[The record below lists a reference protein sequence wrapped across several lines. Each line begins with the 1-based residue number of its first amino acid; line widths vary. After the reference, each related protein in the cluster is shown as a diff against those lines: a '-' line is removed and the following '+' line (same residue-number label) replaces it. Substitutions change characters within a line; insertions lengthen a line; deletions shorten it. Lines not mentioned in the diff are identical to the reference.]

1 LVVAS
6 VSALF
11 DIFKERLAM
20 SRAVQELWQGLE
32 SGLALPPVVAPGS
45 LRRALVATWI
55 KNQNRRALYV
65 TADPLAAEQARDDFS
80 TLLGADSVG
89 HFLEPSDTPAEFRL
103 QSLSRQSAH
112 VRALELLMGNGPA
125 VVVTSVQGLQTPLQS
140 PDWIQKQRI
149 VLRVGQEYDYEALL
163 AALVDLGF
171 SRELMVDR
179 AGEMSVRGGIVDIFP
194 YSRTR
199 PVRVEFFGN
208 TIESL
213 REFDPETQRSVS
225 SLQEVTVLS
234 QFPVIERSGG
244 GARPS
249 CAANLLS
256 FLQPGDLV
264 VCEDTPSPHLCLRQ
278 EGGEAPSGA
287 WQDLGRDARPRGSA
301 PGPLLW
307 FAKEK
312 SDQAIVLRGEVMPP
326 MGGKYEVL
334 REYVAAFDVRAKLH
348 SEAAPLAFF
357 LCDSSSQKERIE
369 ALFQEEGVDGLQ
381 VEVGGLQSGFVLWD
395 SALCVLTHHEFHNR
409 VRVPHPAPRPREGF
423 TFRQLHSLRPGDYV
437 VHVDFGIGIYRGL
450 RKITVDNTE
459 RECLE
464 IAYLDD
470 DKVYVPLERMDRV
483 SKYTPREGVAPRINR
498 LGTAEWER
506 LKARAKRRLKDIS
519 SQLIKLYAERRHAPG
534 FSFSPDTLWQHEL
547 EASFVYDETPD
558 QLQATAE
565 VKRDMEAPRPM
576 DRLIC
581 GDVGFGK
588 TEVAIRAAFKAV
600 NDGKQVAVL
609 VPTTLLASQHLATF
623 RERLAPFPVRVEMLS
638 RFLSKSQQQSILADL
653 KAGRI
658 DIIIGTH
665 RLLSRDVA
673 FRDLGLLI
681 IDEEQR
687 FGVMHKERLKALRT
701 NVDVL
706 TLTATP
712 IPRTLHMALVGITDM
727 SRIDTPPRDRLP
739 IRTEVAQFSKD
750 LIGRAIL
757 RELGR
762 GGQVFFV
769 HNRVQSIGAMVKML
783 ERVVPEAT
791 FAVAHGQMPAAA
803 LERVMQRFLER
814 RYDCLVSTMIIQAGL
829 DMPNVNTLIVNRA
842 DRFGLAQ
849 LYQLRGRVGRS
860 TQQAYAYFLVPR
872 LSRLTKEAIK
882 RLQAIEEITELGSG
896 YQIALKDLEV
906 RGAGSLFGAEQS
918 GFLDAL
924 GYDVF
929 CRILDEAVREVK
941 AEHAEQEEPAD
952 SSVVSTQ
959 VRFRG
964 DAFLPEEYVAHS
976 SERVAVYRR
985 LVMARSLAEV
995 EDVAREL
1002 IDRFGPLPEP
1012 ARNLLDVA
1020 TCRLLGNQ
1028 LQISEVQV
1036 DARTLRATFAQA
1048 LAKDKEALKA
1058 LVTRV
1063 GTAGRL
1069 PYRFVQGKGKSQL
1082 TLHVELPDERGLPAA
1097 KEFLQSLL

>member
-1 LVVAS
+1 MSELYNI
-6 VSALF
+6 LTQ
-11 DIFKERLAM
+11 RLGI
-20 SRAVQELWQGLE
+20 STPVQEVWQALDEG
-32 SGLALPPVVAPGS
+32 AQLPPVVAPGS
-45 LRRALVATWI
+45 LRRALVAIWV
-55 KNQNRRALYV
+55 QDRRRRALYV
-65 TADPLAAEQARDDFS
+65 TTDPLAAEQARDDFS
-80 TLLGADSVG
+80 TLLGAERVV
-89 HFLEPSDTPAEFRL
+89 HFLEPSDTPVEFRL

-112 VRALELLMGNGPA
+112 VRALELLMGSAPA
-125 VVVTSVQGLQTPLQS
+125 VVVTSLQGLACPLQ
-140 PDWIQKQRI
+140 PPEAIRQRRI
-149 VLRVGQEYDYEALL
+149 LLRQGQEYDFQGLVEAL
-163 AALVDLGF
+163 VQLGF
-171 SRELMVDR
+171 SREIMVDR
-179 AGEMSVRGGIVDIFP
+179 AGEISVRGGIVDIFP
-194 YSRTR
+194 FSRTR

-213 REFDPETQRSVS
+213 REFDPETQRSVNFI
-225 SLQEVTVLS
+225 QELVLIS
-234 QFPVIERSGG
+234 QSPVLDGWSKAGGAPRTANLIAFVQEGDLIVCEGTPPAQACLGQEASGSPASGHWQSGG
-244 GARPS
+244 TYAGAGKVTR
-249 CAANLLS
+249 
-256 FLQPGDLV
+256 
-264 VCEDTPSPHLCLRQ
+264 
-278 EGGEAPSGA
+278 
-287 WQDLGRDARPRGSA
+287 
-301 PGPLLW
+301 PLLW
-307 FAKEK
+307 FPKDKTEPGAK
-312 SDQAIVLRGEVMPP
+312 ILRAEPVPP

-334 REYVAAFDVRAKLH
+334 QEYLAAFGVRARLN
-348 SEAAPLAFF
+348 SEAEPLAYF
-357 LCDSSSQKERIE
+357 LCDSPSQKERVE
-369 ALFQEEGVDGLQ
+369 VLLREEGVHGLQ
-381 VEVGGLQSGFVLWD
+381 VETGGLQNGFVLWD
-395 SALCVLTHHEFHNR
+395 GALCVLTHHEFHNR
-409 VRVPHPAPRPREGF
+409 PRVPHPAPRPREGF

-437 VHVDFGIGIYRGL
+437 VHVDYGIGVYRGL

-519 SQLIKLYAERRHAPG
+519 SQLIKLYAERRHTPG

-558 QLQATAE
+558 QLRATAE

-576 DRLIC
+576 DRLVC

-638 RFLSKSQQQSILADL
+638 RFLSKREQQRVLADL

-665 RLLSRDVA
+665 RLLSGDIA
-673 FRDLGLLI
+673 FHDLGLLI

-701 NVDVL
+701 DVDVL

-739 IRTEVAQFSKD
+739 IRTEVVQFSKE
-750 LIGRAIL
+750 LIRHAIL

-769 HNRVQSIGAMVKML
+769 HNRVQSIGAMTKML
-783 ERVVPEAT
+783 QRLVPEAT
-791 FAVAHGQMPAAA
+791 FAVAHGQMPAAT
-803 LERVMQRFLER
+803 LERVMGRFLER
-814 RYDCLVSTMIIQAGL
+814 QYDCLVSTMIIQAGL

-842 DRFGLAQ
+842 DCFGLAQ

-860 TQQAYAYFLVPR
+860 TQQAYAYFLVPSVR
-872 LSRLTKEAIK
+872 RLTKEAIK

-896 YQIALKDLEV
+896 YQIALRDLEV

-929 CRILDEAVREVK
+929 CQILDEAVREAKSEYAVL
-941 AEHAEQEEPAD
+941 EEPAEKE
-952 SSVVSTQ
+952 VSTQ
-959 VRFRG
+959 IRFRG

-976 SERVAVYRR
+976 SERVALYRR
-985 LVMARSLAEV
+985 LVLAKTVEEV
-995 EDVAREL
+995 EDVAQEL
-1002 IDRFGPLPEP
+1002 MDRFGPLPAP
-1012 ARNLLDVA
+1012 ARNLLDA
-1020 TCRLLGNQ
+1020 TTCKLLGNL
-1028 LQISEVQV
+1028 LQMSEVQV
-1036 DARTLRATFAQA
+1036 DARSLRATFAPSLVQ
-1048 LAKDKEALKA
+1048 DKERFKA
-1058 LVTRV
+1058 LVSRV
-1063 GTAGRL
+1063 AQASCY
-1069 PYRFVQGKGKSQL
+1069 PYRFVQGKGRSQL
-1082 TLHVELPDERGLPAA
+1082 HLHVELPREGGLPAA